1 MDNIPITDGK
11 GLRATPV
18 TFDAIAPELRMFT
31 VDMNNGLAVFTY
43 LF

>member
-18 TFDAIAPELRMFT
+18 ILDPVTPELRMFT
-31 VDMNNGLAVFTY
+31 LDMNNGLAVFM
-43 LF
+43 